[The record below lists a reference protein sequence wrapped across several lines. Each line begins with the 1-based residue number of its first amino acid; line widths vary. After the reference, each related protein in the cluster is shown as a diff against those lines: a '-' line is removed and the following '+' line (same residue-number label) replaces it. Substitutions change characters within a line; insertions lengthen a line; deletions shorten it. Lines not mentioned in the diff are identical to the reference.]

1 MQYCEKIAKRSCRA
15 RHLTDKEDQ
24 EESTAYA
31 KVYVNDLIK
40 EVHNDK
46 RQRNKIGR
54 MPFPEVL
61 GMKKFTDDAQMNSL
75 HKE

>member
-1 MQYCEKIAKRSCRA
+1 M
-15 RHLTDKEDQ
+15 TDKEDQ

-46 RQRNKIGR
+46 KQRNKIGR

-61 GMKKFTDDAQMNSL
+61 GIKKFTDDA
-75 HKE
+75 